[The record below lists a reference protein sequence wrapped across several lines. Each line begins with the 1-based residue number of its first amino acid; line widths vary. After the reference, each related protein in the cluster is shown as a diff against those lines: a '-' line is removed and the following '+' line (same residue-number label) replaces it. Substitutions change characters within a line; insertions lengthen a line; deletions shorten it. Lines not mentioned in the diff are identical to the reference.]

1 MIFPLISPIYFCNYN
16 QNIPQATLSKS
27 YFCLAF
33 TGVFIALG
41 FFPCSESPENLKV
54 AILKL

>member
-27 YFCLAF
+27 CFCLAF

-41 FFPCSESPENLKV
+41 FFLPV
-54 AILKL
+54 ANPPKI